1 MKKPFETE
9 MDDTRQAV
17 GQIVG
22 LCTTIALHQEF
33 GVGKTRLERIKARI
47 DELENQNTEVIMTP
61 DAYGRPSKDKA
72 EAIRESWLAGYVS
85 SDYRIPMVRLPRGRK
100 EQQYRIAGDRAA
112 KIAWQVY
119 AKAVIDV
126 LHYGPDRLERLR
138 KESHAEDPDEG
149 EVPYT
154 YLVLENEPEWIRP
167 ASSIVGKLAT
177 IDLIA
182 AVGDVDTVTAAIDP
196 EAIATVAAVNDLLQ
210 RHNEDPEAHVG
221 IIMDAVGS
229 AMKKLEES
237 GQIMSE
243 DRVKELINESGDGG
257 GAAII
262 KDITI
267 PADGWDWQR
276 ESGDEETLG
285 MDDFR
290 CVVNVAVD
298 DATEDVFPSV
308 ALHKAAL
315 EVAKRAGLCPTV
327 QALAGVLRFWAR
339 NIPTEDM
346 SATVALFA
354 PGGTTGGGSAYVLPV
369 ATANRLGGVK
379 IGSGISVTADG
390 TVTVSTSG
398 ITPEEVVSAADTDKM
413 LDEIFPSES

>member
-138 KESHAEDPDEG
+138 KDGLDVAMEKLRRCAAEAMQAPEM
-149 EVPYT
+149 EVSDIDGSKDAAEVDKEFRKQQ
-154 YLVLENEPEWIRP
+154 LNFIKRVR
-167 ASSIVGKLAT
+167 AQT
-177 IDLIA
+177 IGRIA
-182 AVGDVDTVTAAIDP
+182 ATTQP
-196 EAIATVAAVNDLLQ
+196 
-210 RHNEDPEAHVG
+210 
-221 IIMDAVGS
+221 
-229 AMKKLEES
+229 
-237 GQIMSE
+237 
-243 DRVKELINESGDGG
+243 
-257 GAAII
+257 
-262 KDITI
+262 
-267 PADGWDWQR
+267 
-276 ESGDEETLG
+276 
-285 MDDFR
+285 
-290 CVVNVAVD
+290 VNVLA
-298 DATEDVFPSV
+298 EQ
-308 ALHKAAL
+308 
-315 EVAKRAGLCPTV
+315 GV
-327 QALAGVLRFWAR
+327 QDKVQE
-339 NIPTEDM
+339 IM
-346 SATVALFA
+346 QQ
-354 PGGTTGGGSAYVLPV
+354 
-369 ATANRLGGVK
+369 
-379 IGSGISVTADG
+379 
-390 TVTVSTSG
+390 VSQQSF
-398 ITPEEVVSAADTDKM
+398 ERRRRR
-413 LDEIFPSES
+413 

>member
-138 KESHAEDPDEG
+138 KESHANYEQLNKWG
-149 EVPYT
+149 MRMV
-154 YLVLENEPEWIRP
+154 W
-167 ASSIVGKLAT
+167 
-177 IDLIA
+177 
-182 AVGDVDTVTAAIDP
+182 
-196 EAIATVAAVNDLLQ
+196 
-210 RHNEDPEAHVG
+210 
-221 IIMDAVGS
+221 
-229 AMKKLEES
+229 
-237 GQIMSE
+237 
-243 DRVKELINESGDGG
+243 
-257 GAAII
+257 
-262 KDITI
+262 
-267 PADGWDWQR
+267 
-276 ESGDEETLG
+276 TL
-285 MDDFR
+285 R
-290 CVVNVAVD
+290 WKSCA
-298 DATEDVFPSV
+298 
-308 ALHKAAL
+308 AAL
-315 EVAKRAGLCPTV
+315 RRLCKPRKWKFLILM
-327 QALAGVLRFWAR
+327 AARMLRKWTR
-339 NIPTEDM
+339 
-346 SATVALFA
+346 S
-354 PGGTTGGGSAYVLPV
+354 
-369 ATANRLGGVK
+369 
-379 IGSGISVTADG
+379 SV
-390 TVTVSTSG
+390 SS
-398 ITPEEVVSAADTDKM
+398 S
-413 LDEIFPSES
+413 

>member
-138 KESHAEDPDEG
+138 KESHANYEQLNKWGHEDGLDVAMEKLRRCAAEAMQAPEM
-149 EVPYT
+149 EV
-154 YLVLENEPEWIRP
+154 
-167 ASSIVGKLAT
+167 S
-177 IDLIA
+177 DL
-182 AVGDVDTVTAAIDP
+182 
-196 EAIATVAAVNDLLQ
+196 
-210 RHNEDPEAHVG
+210 
-221 IIMDAVGS
+221 S
-229 AMKKLEES
+229 
-237 GQIMSE
+237 
-243 DRVKELINESGDGG
+243 LIH
-257 GAAII
+257 I
-262 KDITI
+262 
-267 PADGWDWQR
+267 
-276 ESGDEETLG
+276 
-285 MDDFR
+285 
-290 CVVNVAVD
+290 
-298 DATEDVFPSV
+298 
-308 ALHKAAL
+308 
-315 EVAKRAGLCPTV
+315 
-327 QALAGVLRFWAR
+327 
-339 NIPTEDM
+339 
-346 SATVALFA
+346 
-354 PGGTTGGGSAYVLPV
+354 
-369 ATANRLGGVK
+369 
-379 IGSGISVTADG
+379 
-390 TVTVSTSG
+390 
-398 ITPEEVVSAADTDKM
+398 
-413 LDEIFPSES
+413 